1 MESISLQKEKVQMES
16 KKVTEDVKNQAADE
30 NEDVREIEKVLKKIE
45 DEEKMQKQD
54 FQAKPSYHKV
64 LINNIQ
70 INEDAQNNDFIT
82 PRPTENRDK

>member
-16 KKVTEDVKNQAADE
+16 NKVTENVKNQAADE

-54 FQAKPSYHKV
+54 IQAKPSYHKV

-70 INEDAQNNDFIT
+70 IN
-82 PRPTENRDK
+82 